1 MPKAGGRHRSG
12 DKPWFDELILT
23 CEHGGNRIPAKFLRL
38 FRGAQKVL
46 ATHRGM
52 DIGALAVADLLAQAT
67 GAPLFATTISRL
79 LIDLNRS
86 LSHPRVYSE
95 FTHHLPPNVRKHI
108 AARYYNPHR
117 DTVAEWIQTKVAK
130 NKRVLH
136 LGIHSFTPE
145 LHGLLRNT
153 EIGLLYDS
161 KRSFE
166 KTFAQTLQQYLAECI
181 DHAGYDWRLR
191 RNYPYNGAADGF
203 TTTLRTIFPQK
214 SYVGIE
220 IELNQAIIKT
230 VYGQRH
236 AAKVLAEALQGLVP
250 IVEV

>member
-1 MPKAGGRHRSG
+1 MAKAGGRQRSG

-23 CEHGGNRIPAKFLRL
+23 CEHGGNRIPAKFSRL
-38 FRGAQKVL
+38 FRGASKVL
-46 ATHRGM
+46 ATHRGL
-52 DIGALAVADLLAQAT
+52 DIGALAVADLLAKET
-67 GAPLFATTISRL
+67 GAPLFAATISRL

-86 LSHPRVYSE
+86 LSHPRVFSE

-108 AARYYNPHR
+108 TARYYNPHR
-117 DTVAEWIQTKVAK
+117 DKVTEWIQTQVAK
-130 NKRVLH
+130 KKRVLH

-145 LHGLLRNT
+145 LHGVLRNA

-161 KRSFE
+161 KRSSE
-166 KTFAQTLQQYLAECI
+166 RSLAKTLQHNLAESI

-203 TTTLRTIFPQK
+203 TTTLRTMFPAR

-230 VYGQRH
+230 AYGQRH
-236 AAKVLAEALQGLVP
+236 AAKVLIEALEGFVP
-250 IVEV
+250 